1 MLLVLLFVYFAYIKF
16 CPFSLGAR
24 VWLRL
29 VLVALSALFYQRFC
43 LEKLMERKNDMSRHM
58 TKPTMWLWPSED
70 SDQPGRTVILL
81 FCHEA
86 AHITVYYSE
95 LVVNPAFQYSGDIS
109 KGASPDGKVDDRKKN
124 QTSLEQL
131 KLNVLLKKE
140 MIFHQM
146 LLAT

>member
-1 MLLVLLFVYFAYIKF
+1 M
-16 CPFSLGAR
+16 
-24 VWLRL
+24 
-29 VLVALSALFYQRFC
+29 
-43 LEKLMERKNDMSRHM
+43 
-58 TKPTMWLWPSED
+58 
-70 SDQPGRTVILL
+70 
-81 FCHEA
+81 
-86 AHITVYYSE
+86 YYSE

-146 LLAT
+146 LLATQTSNEWLTGRENHVYYYPIQGQMTISGRIFWDFLV